1 VGLARRPWFVL
12 ILFSLSIF
20 ATRWP
25 LAPGQLFTFDD
36 VNLAYSIGHFDIRMS
51 QPHPPGYPLF
61 VMEMRVLSWLRFRRA
76 ESILLT
82 LALLGS
88 VAALMLVYDCGNR
101 ILGADSG
108 FWAACILVLHPVFWH
123 SGVTSALRVQLAI
136 VSLAVGACCWNAWR
150 GDARWVT
157 WSALAIG
164 IGAGIRP
171 ETGPLLFPLWAVCA
185 LRAPLSWRERGKA
198 LGVMAATVLVW
209 LLPAMLAS
217 GGPLNFIRANLDY
230 VRDQASVSSGL
241 FGASDD
247 RWRTSITQLLVWTF
261 CGVTA
266 WALPA
271 VLAWRWK
278 SGWDLGWNRIAFLS
292 LWLLPSLLF
301 AIVVH
306 VEDPGHTLAMVPVVS
321 LVGGYLVNRA
331 LENSNVWGPRWQVAA
346 MMLAT
351 WAFLRV
357 FEGMDVVFPLVAG
370 YLLFRALESGEG
382 WVPRL
387 RGVAMVLATWAVIRI
402 LDRHDDVYAI
412 QWLTVLFLAMGL
424 VLKLV
429 PAGSLNAAP
438 RLPAIVLALAPIL
451 FINYTFFYHRG
462 WYFKGA
468 ATKGYEAFW
477 EQTWADINSGFALTS
492 LDQIRA
498 TLAVDDAS
506 LKETRRLIAERPGK
520 TVVIWERGLTAW
532 RKVAYYSSAVEVVVL
547 EHKKI
552 RSGSPPVIAIWK
564 GAQLERRL
572 PAGAPLQLPAGTR
585 IVWLLQPQTDFLQ
598 LVQQNLP
605 LVQAGPVY
613 WTELPPESGSRQLG
627 EYQLVW

>member
-1 VGLARRPWFVL
+1 L
-12 ILFSLSIF
+12 IV

-51 QPHPPGYPLF
+51 QPQPPGYPLF

-88 VAALMLVYDCGNR
+88 LAALLLVYYCGNH

-108 FWAACILVLHPVFWH
+108 FWAAWILVLHPVFWH
-123 SGVTSALRVQLAI
+123 SGVTSALRVQLAV

-150 GDARWVT
+150 GDPRWVT
-157 WSALAIG
+157 WSAVAIG

-198 LGVMAATVLVW
+198 LGIMAVTVLVW

-230 VRDQASVSSGL
+230 VSDQASVSSGL
-241 FGASDD
+241 FGASDR
-247 RWRTSITQLLVWTF
+247 RWRTSVTQLLVWTF

-266 WALPA
+266 WTLPA
-271 VLAWRWK
+271 VLAWRRH
-278 SGWDLGWNRIAFLS
+278 SGWNLGWDRIAFLS
-292 LWLLPSLLF
+292 LWLVPSLVF
-301 AIVVH
+301 AMVVH

-331 LENSNVWGPRWQVAA
+331 LAMSDAWVSRWLVVTII
-346 MMLAT
+346 LAT
-351 WAFLRV
+351 WAF
-357 FEGMDVVFPLVAG
+357 
-370 YLLFRALESGEG
+370 
-382 WVPRL
+382 
-387 RGVAMVLATWAVIRI
+387 IRI
-402 LDRHDDVYAI
+402 FERQQDLYSL
-412 QWLTVLFLAMGL
+412 QWLPVLCMALGLAMK
-424 VLKLV
+424 VAETKN
-429 PAGSLNAAP
+429 LNHLP
-438 RLPAIVLALAPIL
+438 RPVMMVFMLFPIV
-451 FINYTFFYHRG
+451 FINYTFFYHHG

-468 ATKGYEAFW
+468 VAKGYEAFW

-492 LDQIRA
+492 LDQISA
-498 TLAVDDAS
+498 TLAVDDRT
-506 LKETRRLIAERPGK
+506 LKEARRLIAERPGK

-532 RKVAYYSSAVEVVVL
+532 RKVAYYSPGVEIVVL

-552 RSGSPPVIAIWK
+552 RSGSPPVVAIWK
-564 GAQLERRL
+564 GAKLERRL

-585 IVWLLQPQTDFLQ
+585 IVWLLKPQTDFLQ
-598 LVQQNLP
+598 LVQQNFP
-605 LVQAGPVY
+605 LVESGPVY
-613 WTELPPESGSRQLG
+613 STELPQESGSRRLG
-627 EYQLVW
+627 EYELVW

>member
-1 VGLARRPWFVL
+1 VGLARRPWFV
-12 ILFSLSIF
+12 IALFTLLVV
-20 ATRWP
+20 ATRCP

-61 VMEMRVLSWLRFRRA
+61 VMEMRVLSWLHFRRA

-88 VAALMLVYDCGNR
+88 LTALLLVYYCGNR

-108 FWAACILVLHPVFWH
+108 FWAAWILVLHPVFWH

-150 GDARWVT
+150 GDPRWVT

-171 ETGPLLFPLWAVCA
+171 ETGPLLFPLWAACA

-198 LGVMAATVLVW
+198 LSVMAATVLVW

-217 GGPLNFIRANLDY
+217 GGPLSFIRANLDY
-230 VRDQASVSSGL
+230 VSDQASVSSGL
-241 FGASDD
+241 FGASDS
-247 RWRTSITQLLVWTF
+247 RWRTSVTQLLVWTF

-266 WALPA
+266 WTLPA
-271 VLAWRWK
+271 VLAWRRYLW
-278 SGWDLGWNRIAFLS
+278 WNLGWNRISFLA
-292 LWLLPSLLF
+292 LWMLPSLIF

-306 VEDPGHTLAMVPVVS
+306 VEDPGHTLAMVPVVP

-331 LENSNVWGPRWQVAA
+331 LAMSDAWVSRWLVVSIS
-346 MMLAT
+346 LAT
-351 WAFLRV
+351 WAF
-357 FEGMDVVFPLVAG
+357 
-370 YLLFRALESGEG
+370 
-382 WVPRL
+382 
-387 RGVAMVLATWAVIRI
+387 IRI
-402 LDRHDDVYAI
+402 FERQQDLLSL
-412 QWLTVLFLAMGL
+412 QWLPVLCLALGLAMK
-424 VLKLV
+424 VAETKN
-429 PAGSLNAAP
+429 LNYLP
-438 RLPAIVLALAPIL
+438 RTVRIVFMLFPIL
-451 FINYTFFYHRG
+451 FINYTYFHHHG

-468 ATKGYEAFW
+468 ATTGYDAFR
-477 EQTWADINSGFALTS
+477 EQTWADINSAFALTS
-492 LDQIRA
+492 LDQISA
-498 TLAVDDAS
+498 TLAVDDHT
-506 LKETRRLIAERPGK
+506 LQETRHLIAERLGK
-520 TVVIWERGLTAW
+520 TVVIWKGGLTAW
-532 RKVAYYSSAVEVVVL
+532 RKVAYYSPAVEIAVL

-564 GAQLERRL
+564 GAKLERRL
-572 PAGAPLQLPAGTR
+572 TAGTPLQLPAGTR
-585 IVWLLQPQTDFLQ
+585 IVWLLNPRTDFLSV
-598 LVQQNLP
+598 VQQNFP
-605 LVQAGPVY
+605 VVQAGPVY
-613 WTELPPESGSRQLG
+613 TTDLPAESGSRRLG

>member
-1 VGLARRPWFVL
+1 MGLARRPWFVI
-12 ILFSLSIF
+12 ILFSLLIV
-20 ATRWP
+20 ATRWQ

-36 VNLAYSIGHFDIRMS
+36 VNLAYSMGHFDIRMS

-88 VAALMLVYDCGNR
+88 VAALLLVCYCGNR

-108 FWAACILVLHPVFWH
+108 FWAAWILVLHPVFWH
-123 SGVTSALRVQLAI
+123 SGVTSALRVQLAV

-150 GDARWVT
+150 GDPRWVT
-157 WSALAIG
+157 WSALALG

-185 LRAPLSWRERGKA
+185 LRTPLTWRERGKA
-198 LGVMAATVLVW
+198 LSVMAGTVLVW

-217 GGPLNFIRANLDY
+217 GGPVNFIRANLDY
-230 VRDQASVSSGL
+230 VSDQASVSSGL
-241 FGASDD
+241 FGASDS
-247 RWRTSITQLLVWTF
+247 RWRTSVTQLLVWTF

-266 WALPA
+266 WTLPA
-271 VLAWRWK
+271 VLAWRWRE
-278 SGWDLGWNRIAFLS
+278 GWHLGWNRIAFLA
-292 LWLLPSLLF
+292 LWLVPSLIF

-331 LENSNVWGPRWQVAA
+331 LESSDWWVSRWQVVTLTLAA
-346 MMLAT
+346 
-351 WAFLRV
+351 WAF
-357 FEGMDVVFPLVAG
+357 
-370 YLLFRALESGEG
+370 
-382 WVPRL
+382 
-387 RGVAMVLATWAVIRI
+387 IRI
-402 LDRHDDVYAI
+402 FDRHDDLYALR
-412 QWLTVLFLAMGL
+412 WLPVLFLAMGL
-424 VLKLV
+424 AMKVAQVKNLKYQPRVVMTALVLF
-429 PAGSLNAAP
+429 
-438 RLPAIVLALAPIL
+438 PIL
-451 FINYTFFYHRG
+451 YINYTWFHHHG

-468 ATKGYEAFW
+468 AATGYEAAA

-492 LDQIRA
+492 LDHIGA
-498 TLAVDDAS
+498 TLAVDDRT

-520 TVVIWERGLTAW
+520 TVLIWERGLTAW
-532 RKVAYYSSAVEVVVL
+532 RKVAYYSPGVEIMVL
-547 EHKKI
+547 EHEMI
-552 RSGSPPVIAIWK
+552 RSGSPSVVAIWK
-564 GAQLERRL
+564 GARLERRL

-585 IVWLLQPQTDFLQ
+585 IVWLLDPRSDFFP
-598 LVQQNLP
+598 LVQQNFALA
-605 LVQAGPVY
+605 QAGTVY
-613 WTELPPESGSRQLG
+613 STELPQDNGSRQLG